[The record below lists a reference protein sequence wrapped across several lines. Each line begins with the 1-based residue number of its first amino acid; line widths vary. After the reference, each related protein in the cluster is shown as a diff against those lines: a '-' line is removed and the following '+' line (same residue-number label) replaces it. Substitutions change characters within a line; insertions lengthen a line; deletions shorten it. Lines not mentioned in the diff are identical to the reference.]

1 MSRGSSGI
9 NAEYDFT
16 VPGVV
21 GNNVC
26 ELLNQS
32 FSRFGMTIHVDALI
46 SDTVGTLLT
55 GTYQTKEGYCFA
67 GLILGTGSNVCYW
80 EKMGNIH
87 KIPGGDCEGGCAE
100 EKMVI
105 NVESGNFGS
114 RSDFDGVFPMNEFDK
129 ELDQHSPNSGEQLLE
144 KQISGMYLG
153 EMWRLVVKKYVDQGL
168 IFASYLAPLTEPFS
182 IPSSLLSQIE
192 GDESAELVE
201 VDAGLRG
208 IGILTSLLEERRLV
222 KNICHVEAVV
232 STQSTG

>member
-1 MSRGSSGI
+1 
-9 NAEYDFT
+9 
-16 VPGVV
+16 
-21 GNNVC
+21 
-26 ELLNQS
+26 
-32 FSRFGMTIHVDALI
+32 MTIHVDALI

-168 IFASYLAPLTEPFS
+168 IFASYLTPLTFVVFRSLPFPYFFFFLFPFLIISFGIIS
-182 IPSSLLSQIE
+182 ILGLFPFW
-192 GDESAELVE
+192 DYFHLVTFCF
-201 VDAGLRG
+201 
-208 IGILTSLLEERRLV
+208 IS
-222 KNICHVEAVV
+222 
-232 STQSTG
+232 